1 MCQNPLNL
9 LFGWWK
15 FGSNYFLLKKISVQQ
30 KFGGKKF
37 CQKDSRPNKFCSC
50 SKKGITRL
58 ITMWTKPIVIKI
70 VGSKLCGNVF
80 SCPKRFFVR
89 K

>member
-1 MCQNPLNL
+1 MSDKP
-9 LFGWWK
+9 
-15 FGSNYFLLKKISVQQ
+15 GSRDAYA
-30 KFGGKKF
+30 
-37 CQKDSRPNKFCSC
+37 

-58 ITMWTKPIVIKI
+58 ITMRTKPIVIKI